1 LPILKDQD
9 LTWRSKTMKSR
20 LFRLLI
26 VVTSLAAM
34 AVALGAGQR
43 WS

>member
-1 LPILKDQD
+1 
-9 LTWRSKTMKSR
+9 MKSR

-43 WS
+43 WA

>member
-1 LPILKDQD
+1 
-9 LTWRSKTMKSR
+9 MKSR

-43 WS
+43 WT

>member
-1 LPILKDQD
+1 
-9 LTWRSKTMKSR
+9 MKSR

-26 VVTSLAAM
+26 VVASLAAM